1 MEGSGLVGM
10 TSQQMDLCFQSQREG
25 QIQPASGEDLCND
38 TTADKLG
45 GWGPG
50 AFLLT
55 ARMQFTFVVLMGCL
69 RFLHKVTAPGPKE
82 KRKKGEMEGGKGKR
96 DR

>member
-1 MEGSGLVGM
+1 MGM

-38 TTADKLG
+38 TTGDKLG
-45 GWGPG
+45 EWGPG

-55 ARMQFTFVVLMGCL
+55 ARMNL
-69 RFLHKVTAPGPKE
+69 
-82 KRKKGEMEGGKGKR
+82 
-96 DR
+96 

>member
-1 MEGSGLVGM
+1 MGI

-25 QIQPASGEDLCND
+25 QIQPASGKDLCND
-38 TTADKLG
+38 TTADKRG

-55 ARMQFTFVVLMGCL
+55 ARMN
-69 RFLHKVTAPGPKE
+69 
-82 KRKKGEMEGGKGKR
+82 
-96 DR
+96 

>member
-1 MEGSGLVGM
+1 MEGTGLVGM

-38 TTADKLG
+38 TTGDKIG

-55 ARMQFTFVVLMGCL
+55 ARMNL
-69 RFLHKVTAPGPKE
+69 RCYAAHFCCSDGLFEVST
-82 KRKKGEMEGGKGKR
+82 
-96 DR
+96 